1 MDVSVPTQGG
11 SGTVYGTIRAGY
23 DGTISNSISANG
35 ASYNI
40 FNVTNTNTQMIAEL
54 RPGTEAFS
62 STGFTL
68 KKIELIANTDGVAP
82 GSSVL
87 CDVYY
92 FG

>member
-1 MDVSVPTQGG
+1 M
-11 SGTVYGTIRAGY
+11 YLFLI
-23 DGTISNSISANG
+23 GTISNSISANG